1 MAMQMGDALSICP
14 ICGCLLQPA
23 FNDNYEVLD
32 ESTDSLDC
40 AMCGSLEG
48 LDVERDVPK
57 PKRTFSFRWSEG
69 LVAPFIGARTSKIA
83 AALEAADVSNGDHFF
98 DLGCGETDAFSIIAC
113 SVTDTRIDCFMR
125 TLLCFQ
131 AMEEL

>member
-1 MAMQMGDALSICP
+1 MAMQMGETLSTCP

-32 ESTDSLDC
+32 ESADSLDC

-48 LDVERDVPK
+48 LDVERDIPK
-57 PKRTFSFRWSEG
+57 LKRTFSFRWSEG

-83 AALEAADVSNGDHFF
+83 AALEAAEVSNGDHFY
-98 DLGCGETDAFSIIAC
+98 DLGCGETDAFQHNS
-113 SVTDTRIDCFMR
+113 M
-125 TLLCFQ
+125 LCNNTC
-131 AMEEL
+131 